1 MLDMKVSALL
11 VILLAGLLFLSGC
24 TIMHTSTQTFKE
36 DGTSEIV
43 IDHQFALPQND
54 ITQIKSLVNVMLPT
68 ITETNYMLIERL
80 IQRTSEAYAKAI
92 CADMKG
98 ATCTVGP
105 DNKIHVVG
113 SLSAGNGF
121 YTMTVVNDT
130 TNASA
135 PKQIRTYEIRKI
147 PTVTYFTAQGKTS
160 TEFMSGVVKSFT
172 SYYKNTLPGD
182 IDSIITTNYY
192 CLGISPYGCDVVSNS
207 GNNINVRLIGSGG
220 GLMPAAK
227 LVWAGC
233 SARNVSDISD
243 MNETEAAAVVSRKMT
258 IGKTPDVTGLELSLS
273 CPSNDTKTLVVAATP
288 VSSYAARANITIAPT
303 VYTYALLSKESM
315 KAELV
320 AGLVKLEENISQ
332 IPVNDTP
339 IGPIELDALNIDLEK
354 GTIGN
359 STTLEEMQDSI
370 TKTQS
375 QLETANITID
385 VELSYAA
392 SFPGT
397 VTSVV
402 GGSGTAIAVSNN
414 GFKVTLADLVRMG
427 KGKIVVKTEKPLPVP
442 ASESNGKIFGLD
454 PVVLFGGAIVVVVL
468 LALLVWFLGRK
479 PKEPANLNTVPPTT
493 YAGQQPPQQP
503 QM

>member
-1 MLDMKVSALL
+1 M
-11 VILLAGLLFLSGC
+11 LLAGLLLLSGC

-68 ITETNYMLIERL
+68 ITSTNYRLMERV
-80 IQRTSEAYAKAI
+80 IQRSGEAYASAI
-92 CADMKG
+92 CAEMKG
-98 ATCTVGP
+98 ASCTVGP

-113 SLSAGNGF
+113 SLDAGNGF
-121 YTMTVVNDT
+121 YSMTVVNDT

-147 PTVTYFTAQGKTS
+147 PTIYYFAAKGKTS
-160 TEFMSGVVKSFT
+160 DEFGLGVVKSFT
-172 SYYKNTLPGD
+172 KHFRDTLPAD
-182 IDSIITTNYY
+182 LDSIITTNYY
-192 CLGISPYGCDVVSNS
+192 CLGISPYGCDVVSNN

-243 MNETEAAAVVSRKMT
+243 MNETEAAAVVSRKMA
-258 IGKTPDVTGLELSLS
+258 IGKTPNVTGLELSLS
-273 CPSNDTKTLVVAATP
+273 CPSNETKTLVVAATP

-303 VYTYALLSKESM
+303 VYTYMLLDKQSM
-315 KAELV
+315 KAQAVQL
-320 AGLVKLEENISQ
+320 LDTLEKNATASAI
-332 IPVNDTP
+332 NNTP
-339 IGPIELDALNIDLEK
+339 IGPIELDALNINLET
-354 GTIGN
+354 GMFGN
-359 STTLEEMQDSI
+359 STTLEEMQDGI

-375 QLETANITID
+375 QLESANITID
-385 VELSYAA
+385 AELSYAA

-402 GGSGTAIAVSNN
+402 GGSGTSIAISNN

-442 ASESNGKIFGLD
+442 ANESNGKIFGLD